1 MQNNNDT
8 TQHNTNPVFFGSLI
22 SFSFLSVV
30 GFRSSS
36 ALLPRSTFLASSTRQ
51 SRPGALHV
59 LQLQRAARVGALRV
73 LACLGALQGCCCS
86 PFRRRAMPRRLKI
99 RVGKRT
105 TVERR
110 RLAAATAAAADIFLD
125 IPPTPGDVLLH
136 LKHKRFLIPADR
148 IELPRVGV
156 VRTGQRRRHAAVA
169 AVGEAGGAGR
179 VRGLGGRRLRQRR
192 G

>member
-1 MQNNNDT
+1 MQNNNDRT
-8 TQHNTNPVFFGSLI
+8 RHKPCLLFWLSDIFF
-22 SFSFLSVV
+22 FSFC
-30 GFRSSS
+30 GWFPCSS
-36 ALLPRSTFLASSTRQ
+36 ALLPRSTFVASSTRQ

-59 LQLQRAARVGALRV
+59 LQLQRATRVGALQV
-73 LACLGALQGCCCS
+73 LACLGALQVCCCS
-86 PFRRRAMPRRLKI
+86 PFRRRAMPRCLKI
-99 RVGKRT
+99 RVGRRT

-110 RLAAATAAAADIFLD
+110 RLAAATAAAAADILLD

-136 LKHKRFLIPADR
+136 LKHKRFLIPAGG

-169 AVGEAGGAGR
+169 AIGEPGGAGW

>member
-1 MQNNNDT
+1 M
-8 TQHNTNPVFFGSLI
+8 
-22 SFSFLSVV
+22 FLPP
-30 GFRSSS
+30 
-36 ALLPRSTFLASSTRQ
+36 LLPRSTFVASSTRQ

-59 LQLQRAARVGALRV
+59 LQLQRATRVGALQV
-73 LACLGALQGCCCS
+73 LACLGALQVCCCS

-99 RVGKRT
+99 RVGRRS

-110 RLAAATAAAADIFLD
+110 RLAAATAAAAAADIFLD
-125 IPPTPGDVLLH
+125 IPPTPRDVLLH
-136 LKHKRFLIPADR
+136 LKHKRFLIPAGG

-156 VRTGQRRRHAAVA
+156 VWTGQRRRHAAVA
-169 AVGEAGGAGR
+169 AIGEAGGAGW